1 MRLANFQ
8 RVRGLDAQWKVDAPT
23 LDWQIIDANADAF
36 ALLPRMETDVCL
48 RSPGRAIILDTKFY
62 AIALK
67 SSSFGPPRLP
77 SANLYQLFTYLR
89 QRCCEAGSTRLIRIR
104 KPAQSRWAKPPTL
117 FWSRAMHRSAAGFSG
132 LPK

>member
-62 AIALK
+62 ANALK
-67 SSSFGPPRLP
+67 SSSFRPAPPPFSQLVSAFHIPP
-77 SANLYQLFTYLR
+77 SAML
-89 QRCCEAGSTRLIRIR
+89 
-104 KPAQSRWAKPPTL
+104 
-117 FWSRAMHRSAAGFSG
+117 
-132 LPK
+132 